1 MLSKSP
7 FYWNMIKKY
16 IVAFSYVMSDIHVQ
30 RFDEFGSVQKDIKV
44 PLTYAGKSKLFQKL
58 QRDPDVDRMISTVLP
73 RISFIVTSLMP
84 DESRR
89 LNNLNIIPT
98 SGDVEETDF
107 LYQGQP
113 WNFTF
118 NMTAWGKYMEDVLM
132 MVEQIAVF
140 FKPDLSITV
149 KEISS
154 LNVERN
160 IQIILEDVTLE
171 IQEEIAA
178 EENRSFMADFTFLM
192 KGWLYPSVSMNDEII
207 KEINVK
213 YLDMDTESEI
223 MNVQQIWNEITEEID
238 TTKTIYEG
246 E

>member
-1 MLSKSP
+1 
-7 FYWNMIKKY
+7 
-16 IVAFSYVMSDIHVQ
+16 
-30 RFDEFGSVQKDIKV
+30 
-44 PLTYAGKSKLFQKL
+44 
-58 QRDPDVDRMISTVLP
+58 
-73 RISFIVTSLMP
+73 
-84 DESRR
+84 
-89 LNNLNIIPT
+89 
-98 SGDVEETDF
+98 
-107 LYQGQP
+107 
-113 WNFTF
+113 
-118 NMTAWGKYMEDVLM
+118 MTAWGKYMEDVLM

-140 FKPDLSITV
+140 FKPDLVIAV

-160 IQIILEDVTLE
+160 IQITLEDVTLE

-178 EENRSFMADFTFLM
+178 EENRSFMSDFSFLV
-192 KGWLYPSVSMNDEII
+192 KGWLYPPVNMNDEII

>member
-1 MLSKSP
+1 
-7 FYWNMIKKY
+7 
-16 IVAFSYVMSDIHVQ
+16 
-30 RFDEFGSVQKDIKV
+30 VQKDIKV
-44 PLTYAGKSKLFQKL
+44 PVTYAGKSKLFQKL
-58 QRDPDVDRMISTVLP
+58 QRETEIDRNISTVLP
-73 RISFIVTSLMP
+73 RISFIITSLMP
-84 DESRR
+84 DPSRR
-89 LNNLNIIPT
+89 LNNLNTIPT
-98 SGDVEETDF
+98 TGDIEETDF

-113 WNFTF
+113 WNFQF

-140 FKPDLSITV
+140 FKPDLVIAV

-160 IQIILEDVTLE
+160 IQITLEDVTLE

-178 EENRSFMADFTFLM
+178 EENRSFMSDFSFLV
-192 KGWLYPSVSMNDEII
+192 KGWLYPPVNMNDEII